1 MRDCVPSI
9 SKDRMLMLMQIL
21 IQMHDAVGVFFSP
34 HAFGRPMVM
43 FFDEVE
49 AFTTDRVMRF

>member
-1 MRDCVPSI
+1 
-9 SKDRMLMLMQIL
+9 MLMQIL